1 MADGIATLKGSHF
14 VDLNDSPEI
23 FFFAGVDKAVDGVFN
38 SKDCNISVRGHLAY
52 FIFFFWIISTRLK
65 PPNTFIYSCKYRPFS
80 DMNNSIC

>member
-52 FIFFFWIISTRLK
+52 FIFFFFELFRLGSSR
-65 PPNTFIYSCKYRPFS
+65 PIHSFIHVNTGLFQI
-80 DMNNSIC
+80 

>member
-52 FIFFFWIISTRLK
+52 FIFFF
-65 PPNTFIYSCKYRPFS
+65 
-80 DMNNSIC
+80 